1 MADRLDLLG
10 SRRRNGS
17 TERDSQA
24 DAEQADNEIYIDAV
38 QSDSMIGKLVILDIE
53 VNVLREVPC
62 YHLY

>member
-24 DAEQADNEIYIDAV
+24 DVEQADNEIYIDAV
-38 QSDSMIGKLVILDIE
+38 HQYIHAAEWSSMIEELE
-53 VNVLREVPC
+53 S
-62 YHLY
+62 